1 MADMSSQDRLIWF
14 KGALM
19 PAEQAQVPVLSPT
32 AQFGLNVFEGLRCY
46 WNAEST
52 DVYVFRM
59 DDHLT
64 RLAASCRLI
73 GISSPYSAD
82 QIAGAVRE
90 VLRANS
96 YREDIAV
103 RVTLFVDGEGT
114 WSSTEPVDM
123 FVAPIA
129 KARRDIADT
138 SGVRAG
144 ISTWERIDDRNL
156 PPRIK
161 AGANY
166 INGRY
171 AHLEARAAGYDLPI
185 LLDRSG
191 KVSEGAG
198 SCLMMVRDGVL
209 VTPPVTASILESITR
224 DTLLQLA
231 SSMNISTETRVI
243 DRTEL
248 YLASEVFLCGSAAE
262 ITPVTSVDRYTIG
275 DGKIGALTQRL
286 LQRYLAVASGQESVG
301 DRARCTPVWH
311 I

>member
-1 MADMSSQDRLIWF
+1 MSSQDRLIWF

-19 PAEQAQVPVLSPT
+19 PPEKAQVPVLSPT
-32 AQFGLNVFEGLRCY
+32 AQFGLNVFEGLRGY
-46 WNAEST
+46 WNVERE

-59 DDHLT
+59 DDHLA

-73 GISSPYSAD
+73 GIESPYSAD
-82 QIAGAVRE
+82 HVATTIRE

-96 YREDIAV
+96 YRADIAV
-103 RVTLFVDGEGT
+103 RVTLFVDGEGS
-114 WSSTEPVDM
+114 WSNSEPVDM
-123 FVAPIA
+123 CVAPIA
-129 KARRDIADT
+129 KARRDIADM
-138 SGVRAG
+138 SGVRACV
-144 ISTWERIDDRNL
+144 STWERIDDRNL
-156 PPRIK
+156 PPRVK

-231 SSMNISTETRVI
+231 APMGIQTETRVI

-248 YLASEVFLCGSAAE
+248 YLASEVFLCGSTAE
-262 ITPVTSVDRYTIG
+262 ITPVTSVDRYKIG
-275 DGKIGALTQRL
+275 DGKLGPLTQRL
-286 LQRYLAVASGQESVG
+286 LQRYLAVVSGQEDFGVHSWC
-301 DRARCTPVWH
+301 APVWH